1 MERAIYTLAMAT
13 RTVRTPTSRRAASKA
28 HAARPFIKM
37 HGLGNDFVVFDARER
52 PFELDD
58 AQVRAIADRKTGV
71 GCDQLIVIEKP
82 KRPRH
87 GGANMVDVY
96 MRIHN
101 ADGGEVEA
109 CGNASRC
116 VADYLMRESG
126 HDHLIIETVIG
137 LLDASRAK
145 GGRITID
152 MGPARL
158 DWRDIPLAK
167 PLDTLHLDLALG
179 PLKDPAAVNVGNPHA
194 VFFVD
199 DATKIDLA
207 SLGPVLE
214 RHALFPERVNI
225 EVAQILSPSRIRMRV
240 WERGVGIT
248 RACGTGACAT
258 LVAAARRGLTG
269 RAATVALDGGEL
281 EIEWLMDGH
290 VLMTGPVATSFT
302 GELSLP

>member
-1 MERAIYTLAMAT
+1 M
-13 RTVRTPTSRRAASKA
+13 TSI
-28 HAARPFIKM
+28 PFTKM
-37 HGLGNDFVVFDARER
+37 HGLGNDFVVIDARKR
-52 PFELDD
+52 PLALAPDQ
-58 AQVRAIADRKTGV
+58 ARAIAARHTGV
-71 GCDQLIVIEKP
+71 GCDQIILMEAPPDAAADIF
-82 KRPRH
+82 
-87 GGANMVDVY
+87 

-126 HDHLIIETVIG
+126 RGHLIIETVIG

-145 GGRITID
+145 DGRVTID

-167 PLDTLHLDLALG
+167 PMDTLHLDLALG
-179 PLKDPAAVNVGNPHA
+179 PLEDPAAVNVGNPHA

-199 DATKIDLA
+199 DATEIDLA

-214 RHALFPERVNI
+214 RHALFPERANI
-225 EVAQILSPSRIRMRV
+225 EAAQILSPSRIRMRV

-281 EIEWLMDGH
+281 EIEWLKDGH